1 MSPGA
6 VLWTSGEHAGG
17 QSPCIA
23 CKLIKKYYYILA
35 FYISM
40 TSLYSTDGV
49 IVYNIH
55 KSKLEHAAQEC
66 TLYLARCT
74 VGSNHSVVED
84 LNGSATLDSILG
96 CLLHIIY
103 LLESCLLNIIYFF
116 ESCLLDS
123 IYLWGRVFYLPGK
136 FHRSVSCLST
146 WYRYHLS
153 VSKSV
158 YLISSICE

>member
-1 MSPGA
+1 MNSIQEKNKSFHVFTSPA
-6 VLWTSGEHAGG
+6 TSEKPRDNFVSRDNFNH
-17 QSPCIA
+17 
-23 CKLIKKYYYILA
+23 Y
-35 FYISM
+35 
-40 TSLYSTDGV
+40 
-49 IVYNIH
+49 
-55 KSKLEHAAQEC
+55 C

-116 ESCLLDS
+116 ESCLPDS
-123 IYLWGRVFYLPGK
+123 IYLWGRVFHLPG
-136 FHRSVSCLST
+136 RLLLSVSCLST